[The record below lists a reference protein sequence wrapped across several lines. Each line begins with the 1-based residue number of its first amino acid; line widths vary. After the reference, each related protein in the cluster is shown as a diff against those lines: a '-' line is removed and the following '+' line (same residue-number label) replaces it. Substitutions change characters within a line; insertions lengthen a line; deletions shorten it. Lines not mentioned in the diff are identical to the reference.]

1 MLKVQHLKK
10 NYNQLEVLKDINFE
24 VKTGEV
30 LAIIGPSGS
39 GKSTLL
45 RCLNF
50 LEKPNSG
57 TIQFKDQ
64 VIDCGKVT
72 KQQIAYIRQ
81 NSAMVFQQFNL
92 FRFKTALENVTEALI
107 HVKKMKKN
115 EAIDEAVKQL
125 QLVGMLERKDHYP
138 NALSGGQKQRVGIAR
153 ALAMHPDVIL
163 FDEPT
168 SALDPEMIGEVLDVI
183 KEAKKQGHTMIIVSH
198 EMDFVCQMADQVI
211 FMDGGYII
219 EQGDPK
225 EMFIHPCE
233 ERTKQFL
240 KRVRFNGGNKNE

>member
-57 TIQFKDQ
+57 IIEFKEQ
-64 VIDCGKVT
+64 MVDCTKVT

-115 EAIDEAVKQL
+115 EAINEAVKQL

-153 ALAMHPDVIL
+153 ALAMHPV
-163 FDEPT
+163 
-168 SALDPEMIGEVLDVI
+168 
-183 KEAKKQGHTMIIVSH
+183 
-198 EMDFVCQMADQVI
+198 
-211 FMDGGYII
+211 
-219 EQGDPK
+219 
-225 EMFIHPCE
+225 
-233 ERTKQFL
+233 
-240 KRVRFNGGNKNE
+240 

>member
-1 MLKVQHLKK
+1 MEGMKMLKVQHLKK

-107 HVKKMKKN
+107 HVKK
-115 EAIDEAVKQL
+115 
-125 QLVGMLERKDHYP
+125 
-138 NALSGGQKQRVGIAR
+138 
-153 ALAMHPDVIL
+153 
-163 FDEPT
+163 
-168 SALDPEMIGEVLDVI
+168 
-183 KEAKKQGHTMIIVSH
+183 
-198 EMDFVCQMADQVI
+198 
-211 FMDGGYII
+211 
-219 EQGDPK
+219 
-225 EMFIHPCE
+225 
-233 ERTKQFL
+233 
-240 KRVRFNGGNKNE
+240 